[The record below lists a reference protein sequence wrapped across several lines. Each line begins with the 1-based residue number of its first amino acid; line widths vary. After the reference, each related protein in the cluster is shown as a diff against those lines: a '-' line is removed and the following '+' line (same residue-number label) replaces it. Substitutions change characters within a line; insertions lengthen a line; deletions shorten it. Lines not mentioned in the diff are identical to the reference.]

1 MKLRFVA
8 YGIAREILGTRST
21 ELELDVATVGQLRA
35 ELTDRFP
42 GLSGLRSVSFAINE
56 SYQEDTFPL
65 SEGMEVVII
74 PPVSGG

>member
-1 MKLRFVA
+1 MA

-35 ELTDRFP
+35 ELTARFP
-42 GLSGLRSVSFAINE
+42 GLSGLRSVSFAIHE